1 MLWKRI
7 VSAIIGIPVL
17 IAIVYQ
23 GGWWMTIAVAILALI
38 GYREFQVMARRMDYR
53 PPLWI
58 AYPLVIALVLVA
70 HYGGQGLT
78 WLIALAT
85 LAVLA
90 HFTITF
96 PEGQPQDG
104 AIAVVG
110 ALLTG
115 WLLGHLILL
124 RQLPNGLEI
133 LLLTFFITW
142 ATDTGAYFAG
152 RAFGKRPLAK
162 QLSPNKTIEGSI
174 GGILLATVIG
184 VTFGSLWFPNVNLS
198 LLVALSILLS
208 ILGQFGDLA
217 ESALKRMAHVKDS
230 GTLIPGHGGVLDRF
244 DSILW
249 TAPAAY
255 YFFLTIEVWLR

>member
-7 VSAIIGIPVL
+7 ASAIIGIPLLVV
-17 IAIVYQ
+17 IVYQ
-23 GGWWMTIAVAILALI
+23 GGWLMTTAVAILALI
-38 GYREFQVMARRMDYR
+38 GYREYHVMVRRMDHR

-58 AYPLVIALVLVA
+58 AYPLVVMFVLAA
-70 HYGGQGLT
+70 HHGGVGLT

-85 LAVLA
+85 LAILT

-96 PEGQPQDG
+96 PEGNPQDG
-104 AIAVVG
+104 AIAVTG
-110 ALLTG
+110 ALMTG

-124 RQLPNGLEI
+124 RQLPSGLEA
-133 LLLTFFITW
+133 LLITFFITW

-162 QLSPNKTIEGSI
+162 QLSPKKTLEGSL
-174 GGILLATVIG
+174 GGIVLAIIIG
-184 VTFGSLWFPNVNLS
+184 VTFGSLWFPNVDLS
-198 LLVALSILLS
+198 LWIVLSLILSIV
-208 ILGQFGDLA
+208 GQFGDLA
-217 ESALKRMAHVKDS
+217 ESALKRMANIKDS

-249 TAPAAY
+249 TAPVAY
-255 YFFLTIEVWLR
+255 YFFQIIEVWL